1 MARKKQGI
9 THNKQ
14 LKLKTLTLLKRKPGG
29 KLDIDSKVFMLD
41 PSRFADAINYYIYIL
56 YL

>member
-14 LKLKTLTLLKRKPGG
+14 LKLKTLTLLKRKPSG
-29 KLDIDSKVFMLD
+29 KLDIDSKAFMLD
-41 PSRFADAINYYIYIL
+41 PSRFADAINYYIYVL